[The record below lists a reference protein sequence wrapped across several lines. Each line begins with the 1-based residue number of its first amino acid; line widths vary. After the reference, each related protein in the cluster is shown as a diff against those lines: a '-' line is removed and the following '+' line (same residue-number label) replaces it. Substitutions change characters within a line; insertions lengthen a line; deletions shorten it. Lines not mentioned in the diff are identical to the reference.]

1 MISILAMLL
10 QAATPTPAPAPA
22 PWTAIVRGDAAAG
35 NLSTST
41 YVMAHDAGG
50 RLAVRCD
57 ARADKVVSIQFRAP
71 ADLGAGPVRPV
82 RLIIDSGTP
91 LIANWEFI
99 SGIALEREDAA
110 VTTITSAFA
119 QAKQIKLHTSNL
131 AGEPVD
137 AHGRPDAGAGGMR
150 LYARPDPGAHAR
162 TRAVARPMKLGRLN
176 HVGVATPSIAKAI
189 VHYREVMGAT
199 TIHAPFD

>member
-10 QAATPTPAPAPA
+10 QAAAPAPTAAPTPAPAPA

-57 ARADKVVSIQFRAP
+57 ARADKVVSIQFRGP
-71 ADLGAGPVRPV
+71 GDLGAGPVRPV
-82 RLIIDSGTP
+82 RLTIDNATP

-99 SGIALEREDAA
+99 SGVAVEREDAA

-119 QAKQIKLHTSNL
+119 HAKEIKLHTTNL

-137 AHGRPDAGAGGMR
+137 AVFDGPSSTAGLTQVLAACGYTLGQVPVR
-150 LYARPDPGAHAR
+150 TPPPAPSPGQ
-162 TRAVARPMKLGRLN
+162 
-176 HVGVATPSIAKAI
+176 
-189 VHYREVMGAT
+189 
-199 TIHAPFD
+199 

>member
-10 QAATPTPAPAPA
+10 QAAAPAPTAAPTPAPAPA

-71 ADLGAGPVRPV
+71 ADLGVGPVRPV
-82 RLIIDSGTP
+82 RLIIDGGTP

-99 SGIALEREDAA
+99 SGVALEREDAA
-110 VTTITSAFA
+110 VTTITTAFA

-131 AGEPVD
+131 AGEPID
-137 AHGRPDAGAGGMR
+137 AVFDGPASAAGLTQVLAACGYTLGQI
-150 LYARPDPGAHAR
+150 PAR
-162 TRAVARPMKLGRLN
+162 TPA
-176 HVGVATPSIAKAI
+176 PSP
-189 VHYREVMGAT
+189 GQ
-199 TIHAPFD
+199 